1 MSNDLTTQR
10 SPGRR
15 SHDCVPG
22 VAAQLLVFN
31 TTSREGRFFY
41 FFLLCL
47 VISLFFWHWPLRAD
61 ASVWNEVARSCQ
73 KDRRYLVDQCRLRG
87 TGVALYQTHTEDRL
101 NINRP
106 PTAGTHVHS
115 HRDSLPCVCLCVCSP
130 SGPVIP
136 THSGRF
142 FGGLGRNS
150 SSSSFSLRCSI
161 ALRLCGTIMAW
172 CEI

>member
-1 MSNDLTTQR
+1 MVEKIFFLFSLFWGFFFVMSNDLTMQR

-47 VISLFFWHWPLRAD
+47 VIFLFFWHWPLRAD

-73 KDRRYLVDQCRLRG
+73 KDGRYLVDQCRLRG

-115 HRDSLPCVCLCVCSP
+115 HRDSLPCVCVCVLHLVP
-130 SGPVIP
+130 SYRHTARPVFWGSWP
-136 THSGRF
+136 E
-142 FGGLGRNS
+142 L
-150 SSSSFSLRCSI
+150 L
-161 ALRLCGTIMAW
+161 
-172 CEI
+172 